1 MGSRSG
7 PAWCEGKE
15 GKGEGSRAAL
25 PPLSPIL
32 SSEWSMAIAS
42 PHAVPES
49 YDGGKGNKKKG
60 RRRAAQLR
68 RILTPLLLV
77 GSFLLPFSF
86 LLISERG
93 HPLHGEA
100 YYDIRAPEVVQGG
113 GGDES
118 LRISTLGQ
126 SVKSNSNDSPTTSV
140 TSSARGKSKERSN
153 GQGQKKAKAAA
164 TSDPSAYSAA
174 QKTTERLGEEEF
186 EDACTDPNCPVITGL
201 SVSHGPTEG
210 GTLVTILG
218 ENFGLPTSLKGI
230 KVGSHACTVFESLG
244 PTSITCEV
252 PPGLGTGVPFR
263 VKINGLEGSSNGKGK
278 GGKGLSW
285 SYDPPV
291 VSKVE
296 PNHASRKGGARITI
310 RGTNFG
316 PFESHP
322 TVKIGQSSCLETKW
336 ISNQAIHC
344 VVPPGQGTHLPIRV
358 TICGCGS
365 HAVSQSSDAASP
377 QYFSYD
383 EDIMK
388 DSSQDIL
395 KGIDLKK
402 LRRVS
407 LVMNAQL
414 VNLKYETVLPNVVT
428 GEKLFFAVIP
438 ELLPS
443 LPLQDVRERY
453 DTCAVVGSSGSLLDA
468 NYGDLIDDHSA
479 VFRLHNAPTNKFEQ
493 QVGSKTTY
501 QVLNH
506 FWAGELLKVGTGVG
520 GEKNRNL
527 NHWVHEGAHLV
538 LWSLYSQETYLAL
551 KETFPTMSITL
562 LNPQFTQSI
571 TSAAKLMQER
581 IEKTMGVA
589 FDIEDYSS
597 TLMSVALAME
607 SCGTIDLYGVDM
619 RYGKY
624 LYYES
629 HEVASSEREASSL
642 EYMIFLVLKAHGHI
656 ASINE
661 GSKGVSSKGSR
672 SGQEGQD
679 GCTFNECRM
688 DCNKQGLFVNGTCL
702 CDPIYAGVDCSINK
716 LEQEATKILSGLN
729 LAYNGSIIMNRKEI
743 NGTKIMLPE
752 GITRG
757 KFGKDGDAYNVDRML
772 YHVIP
777 EEDVKV
783 RYSSCAIVGNSGS
796 MLNRDYGHDIDA
808 HEVVYRFNQAPV
820 KGYEKHVG
828 SRSTHE
834 SLNGYWVKQVL
845 DERRGFKWNW
855 RSRDTE
861 IVVFELFEPG
871 AFGWKA
877 KSQII
882 EKDQWWRQSYVR
894 LKQKHQG
901 RKITALSP
909 YFVSWSYQMYRD
921 LRRRFQRS
929 RLGRY
934 PGEKPMS
941 GFYAFF
947 FALQVCDEVDIYGFA
962 PWRDPLDK
970 HLPKGVPI
978 ISTDKYHY
986 FDSAKPRPGSHSFD
1000 LALYIYKLFAIH
1012 FDNVRIY
1019 E

>member
-1 MGSRSG
+1 MSVSFEDEDLGGLPSELLGELVDKLDSNWNATGGLPLIRLLEQSG
-7 PAWCEGKE
+7 DPTQC
-15 GKGEGSRAAL
+15 
-25 PPLSPIL
+25 
-32 SSEWSMAIAS
+32 
-42 PHAVPES
+42 
-49 YDGGKGNKKKG
+49 
-60 RRRAAQLR
+60 
-68 RILTPLLLV
+68 
-77 GSFLLPFSF
+77 
-86 LLISERG
+86 
-93 HPLHGEA
+93 
-100 YYDIRAPEVVQGG
+100 
-113 GGDES
+113 
-118 LRISTLGQ
+118 
-126 SVKSNSNDSPTTSV
+126 KS
-140 TSSARGKSKERSN
+140 SKECHKPKICVT
-153 GQGQKKAKAAA
+153 GK
-164 TSDPSAYSAA
+164 
-174 QKTTERLGEEEF
+174 
-186 EDACTDPNCPVITGL
+186 CTCPVL
-201 SVSHGPTEG
+201 YR
-210 GTLVTILG
+210 
-218 ENFGLPTSLKGI
+218 
-230 KVGSHACTVFESLG
+230 GSESCA
-244 PTSITCEV
+244 P
-252 PPGLGTGVPFR
+252 
-263 VKINGLEGSSNGKGK
+263 
-278 GGKGLSW
+278 
-285 SYDPPV
+285 
-291 VSKVE
+291 
-296 PNHASRKGGARITI
+296 
-310 RGTNFG
+310 
-316 PFESHP
+316 
-322 TVKIGQSSCLETKW
+322 
-336 ISNQAIHC
+336 
-344 VVPPGQGTHLPIRV
+344 
-358 TICGCGS
+358 
-365 HAVSQSSDAASP
+365 
-377 QYFSYD
+377 
-383 EDIMK
+383 
-388 DSSQDIL
+388 
-395 KGIDLKK
+395 
-402 LRRVS
+402 
-407 LVMNAQL
+407 
-414 VNLKYETVLPNVVT
+414 TVLPNNDSDWCVMPINSPVFKKYTIEKYNKNKRQKKKTFWNPSNAEWKFFGDAT
-428 GEKLFFAVIP
+428 GSKLSTFRENSNFAK
-438 ELLPS
+438 
-443 LPLQDVRERY
+443 
-453 DTCAVVGSSGSLLDA
+453 CAVVGSSGSLLDA

-538 LWSLYSQETYLAL
+538 LWSPYSQETYLAL